1 MAPKDQFLRQ
11 TELVKASLAILK
23 SDSFEQLMVYAKAEF
38 ASHNPTN
45 EQMTGANTF
54 ERVLLDMVNRGGE
67 VIEFPTP
74 GLEHNLE
81 VERAELSN
89 QAVIDKR
96 NK

>member
-1 MAPKDQFLRQ
+1 MTNRLKHLPSTHGPKRPIPAPDR
-11 TELVKASLAILK
+11 LVKASLAILK

-81 VERAELSN
+81 VSGLN
-89 QAVIDKR
+89 
-96 NK
+96 